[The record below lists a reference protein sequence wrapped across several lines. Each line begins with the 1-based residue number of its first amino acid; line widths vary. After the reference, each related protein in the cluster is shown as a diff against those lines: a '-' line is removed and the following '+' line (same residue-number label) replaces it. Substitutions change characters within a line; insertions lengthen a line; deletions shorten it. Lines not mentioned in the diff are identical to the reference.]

1 MDYPPAVIEKAH
13 RLEQLLQ
20 RIEQGEPFEAVCA
33 ELGLKVQAKDL
44 PKLQARYTAS
54 GRQWEA
60 LLDGR
65 FGHTHTINSAMREW
79 LYERKRQEPTLRAPD
94 LAAALTREFGV
105 PVAAGH
111 VNYLL
116 RKVGLTSPPGRPY
129 KASAAPAPPAATTVA
144 AAPPRLPK

>member
-1 MDYPPAVIEKAH
+1 
-13 RLEQLLQ
+13 
-20 RIEQGEPFEAVCA
+20 
-33 ELGLKVQAKDL
+33 
-44 PKLQARYTAS
+44 
-54 GRQWEA
+54 

-144 AAPPRLPK
+144 AAPPDCRSSLPRPGARRAFFPSRPRSRSWGSRRSSRPRCARRSSSIKRPSPGAPCGC